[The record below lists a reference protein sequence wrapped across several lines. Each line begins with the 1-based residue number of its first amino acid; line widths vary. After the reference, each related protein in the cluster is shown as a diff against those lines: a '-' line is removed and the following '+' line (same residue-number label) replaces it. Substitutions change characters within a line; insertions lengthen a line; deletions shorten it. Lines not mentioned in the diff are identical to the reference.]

1 MAILVTGY
9 TFNNGDQVTSTKLN
23 DITNA
28 AIFASGAVDGTTTTL
43 TAGGAIQVGTIQPGN
58 IASNAVTT
66 AKIADATDTSTGVT
80 DSKLRWSAAT
90 SVIGRSAATSGAPAD
105 IAASANDQVLRM
117 SSGTVGFGTITPS
130 SLTQWMTQGTAVTS
144 TSGTSV
150 NFTGIPDWVKRITVL
165 LNGVSLS
172 GTALLRFRLGISS
185 GFVITGYNTTSWV
198 YDSVY
203 GDNIQQQSAG
213 FAVYDA
219 TPANGDIYYGKIV
232 FENITGNTWIGSG
245 DFCQAGANTCIYK
258 VNGRI
263 ALSGTLTQVQVTSSN
278 GTDTFDAGT
287 INIIY
292 E

>member
-1 MAILVTGY
+1 MAILVTGN
-9 TFNNGDQVTSTKLN
+9 TFADGDQVTSTKLN
-23 DITNA
+23 NIANA
-28 AIFASGAVDGTTTTL
+28 ATFASGAVDGATTTL
-43 TAGGAIQVGTIQPGN
+43 TAGGAIQVGTIQLGN

-80 DSKLRWSAAT
+80 NTKLRWSAAT
-90 SVIGRSAATSGAPAD
+90 SVIGRSAASSGAPAD

-117 SSGTVGFGTITPS
+117 SSGTIGFGTITPS

-150 NFTGIPDWVKRITVL
+150 NFTGIPDWVKRITVF

-185 GFVITGYNTTSWV
+185 GFVTTGYSSNGSMVSAIGNVFASQTAGFDV
-198 YDSVY
+198 YDTASVT
-203 GDNIQQQSAG
+203 GDTYTG
-213 FAVYDA
+213 R
-219 TPANGDIYYGKIV
+219 IV
-232 FENITGNTWIGSG
+232 FENITGNTWVANGSI
-245 DFCQAGANTCIYK
+245 ANNSSQFYAT
-258 VNGRI
+258 VGSI
-263 ALSGTLTQVQVTSSN
+263 ALASALTQVQVTSSN